1 MNENPSRPR
10 FNELLRVRRLL
21 EKMYETLVDHTEIS
35 RTNSEFFKSAQL
47 FNEQT
52 KHTKPIPDNT
62 LIDADDLIKL
72 LKISKS
78 TYYRMKN
85 DHIIK
90 PIKIGG
96 RDYFTL
102 EEINRLL
109 GRKR

>member
-1 MNENPSRPR
+1 
-10 FNELLRVRRLL
+10 
-21 EKMYETLVDHTEIS
+21 
-35 RTNSEFFKSAQL
+35 
-47 FNEQT
+47 
-52 KHTKPIPDNT
+52 
-62 LIDADDLIKL
+62 
-72 LKISKS
+72 
-78 TYYRMKN
+78 MKN